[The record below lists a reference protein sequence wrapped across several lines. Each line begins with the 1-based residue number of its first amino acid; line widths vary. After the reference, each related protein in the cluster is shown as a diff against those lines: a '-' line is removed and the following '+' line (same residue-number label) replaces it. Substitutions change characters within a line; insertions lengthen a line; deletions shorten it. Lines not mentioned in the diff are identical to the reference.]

1 MDASSLTPNQK
12 EGKYEK
18 KIQEI
23 TMEYLSGIRI
33 LSKAQLEWTLPN
45 NKKCTPRYLYGEYS
59 QLLLS
64 WIQSI
69 LFKNKCNHCAA
80 EIYLEPSRKSTMK
93 YSCKNS

>member
-23 TMEYLSGIRI
+23 AMECLSVTRI
-33 LSKAQLEWTLPN
+33 SSKTQLEWTLQN
-45 NKKCTPRYLYGEYS
+45 DKTFTPRYLYGEYS
-59 QLLLS
+59 QLLIY

-69 LFKNKCNHCAA
+69 LFKNKCNHCVT
-80 EIYLEPSRKSTMK
+80 EVYLEPSRKSTMK